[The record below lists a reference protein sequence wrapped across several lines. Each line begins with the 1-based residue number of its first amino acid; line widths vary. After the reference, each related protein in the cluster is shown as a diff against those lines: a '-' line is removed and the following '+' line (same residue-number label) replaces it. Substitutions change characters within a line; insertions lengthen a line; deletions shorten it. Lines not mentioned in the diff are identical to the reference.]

1 MVEIG
6 GEREFLRENVT
17 DQERERECLRERGFG
32 GAALKCRVGV
42 LFDRGSRKRLKVSRF
57 PCVRCN
63 RNKRRKVLLLA
74 KQ

>member
-32 GAALKCRVGV
+32 GAAERDRKKGDCKYEEKNIAVRENPVRPSSCRMM
-42 LFDRGSRKRLKVSRF
+42 
-57 PCVRCN
+57 PCT
-63 RNKRRKVLLLA
+63 
-74 KQ
+74 